1 MPVDRAHV
9 GDDQAVDALAAH
21 EVHEGARPLELFV
34 RRFEQHLVALPV
46 AAVVD
51 GAQEARQVGVV
62 KQVVGRGDD
71 DGDGAP
77 EVATDLEI
85 RFQDGTYFVRAEYD
99 GSEWWDAVIPRV
111 NPESSTK
118 PITRLTVTPREIGR
132 VTLAEMA
139 KADGAEVER

>member
-1 MPVDRAHV
+1 MTNLLEETLGVMDKFGLTYEDVTYV
-9 GDDQAVDALAAH
+9 GSENNQYRMTWDEFESLADMDYDS
-21 EVHEGARPLELFV
+21 GY
-34 RRFEQHLVALPV
+34 
-46 AAVVD
+46 
-51 GAQEARQVGVV
+51 
-62 KQVVGRGDD
+62 
-71 DGDGAP
+71 GAP

-118 PITRLTVTPREIGR
+118 PITRLTVTPREIGW